1 MAIEITPAE
10 LRAYGLDITDETAEL
25 FIRDAVAM
33 AVTIAPG
40 LKTADQDTQDAA
52 AGVIRGAIVR
62 WGESGSGEIGR
73 AHV

>member
-40 LKTADQDTQDAA
+40 LKTADR
-52 AGVIRGAIVR
+52 IRRTRLLV
-62 WGESGSGEIGR
+62 
-73 AHV
+73 